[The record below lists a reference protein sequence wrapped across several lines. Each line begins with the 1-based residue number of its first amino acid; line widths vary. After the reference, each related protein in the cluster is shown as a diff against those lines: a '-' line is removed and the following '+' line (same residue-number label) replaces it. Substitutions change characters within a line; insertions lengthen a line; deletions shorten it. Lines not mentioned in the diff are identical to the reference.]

1 MVRRVLVS
9 LSLLTAFAFAGLAQT
24 TEKKGDAKQPAAKPK
39 TELKV
44 TVPQEDAE
52 LTIKGDGPNATAMK
66 TPGAVRVFDTPE
78 LEVGTKYDYEF
89 VVKWM
94 PNNYTTI
101 TRKKKVT
108 FKGGEATVTVD
119 LTKKDEKDEQDK
131 IFIRYVPTPD
141 DIVKKMLEMAKV
153 TKEDTVFDLG
163 CGDGRLVI
171 AAVKAG
177 AKKGVGIDLDPERVK
192 ESKENAEKAKV
203 TDKVEI
209 RQGDLL
215 EVKDLDKANVV
226 LMYLS
231 DELGKIIQPKL
242 MKDLKPGTRVVSHR
256 FTIGDW
262 QPDQTITVT
271 AKGNDGKDEEFTLH
285 LWTVKK

>member
-1 MVRRVLVS
+1 MIMIVRTTVL
-9 LSLLTAFAFAGLAQT
+9 AFLFAAGLIVAQSPKSESKAEPKT
-24 TEKKGDAKQPAAKPK
+24 AAAAKKVK
-39 TELKV
+39 TSIKI

-52 LTIKGDGPNATAMK
+52 LTIDKQVMK
-66 TPGAVRVFDTPE
+66 TPGEVRTLETPE
-78 LEVGTKYDYEF
+78 LEAGEEFEYDF

-101 TRKKKVT
+101 TRKKTVK
-108 FKGGEATVTVD
+108 FKAGEPLSVD
-119 LTKKDEKDEQDK
+119 LTKDDGTDK
-131 IFIRYVPTPD
+131 AFIRYVPTPD
-141 DIVKKMLEMAKV
+141 DIVKKMLELGKL
-153 TKEDTVFDLG
+153 TKDDTVFDLG

-171 AAVKAG
+171 AAAKAG
-177 AKKGVGIDLDPERVK
+177 AKKGVGIDLDPERIK
-192 ESKENAEKAKV
+192 ESKANVDREKLA
-203 TDKVEI
+203 DKVEI

-215 EVKDLDKANVV
+215 EVKDLDTANVV

-262 QPDQTITVT
+262 KPDQTIVVT
-271 AKGNDGKDEEFTLH
+271 GEDGEEYTLH
-285 LWTVKK
+285 LWTVKANK